1 MKKLVPLVVLLAVAG
16 GGGYWYYRYQK
27 KPAPPAVTTAAV
39 TRGDIVE
46 TVGATGTLQAV
57 TTVQVGS
64 QVSGNI
70 AYLGAD
76 YNSLVKK
83 GQVLARLDP
92 SLFEAQAQQSRAN
105 LAQARANNAKAQSDL
120 ERTKVQLTDAQQK
133 YNRARELAARS
144 LLPQSDLDSAKIAVD
159 TAQAAVQSQQS
170 TVNQTQAAI
179 SQAEASV
186 NQNQVNLEHTVITAP
201 IDGLVISR
209 NVDVGQTVAAS
220 MQAPTLFVLAA
231 DLTKMQVVANLDESD
246 VGRIRPNQV
255 VTFRVDAYPTDTFR
269 GTVSQVRLEPKVQQN
284 VVTYA
289 TVIDVPNADL
299 RLKPGMTA
307 NVNVEISHASNV
319 LRIPNAAL
327 RFRPSNDVFTALGQT
342 PPEPPAGGRG
352 FGGRRGGNGANGSA
366 PDTAPPAGASASGA
380 PTSAPSADARP
391 AVPNVPAAQA
401 AATGAPSTG
410 AAPSRTATAESQ
422 PGAPAS
428 AQGAEGSAGR
438 GDGSGRRRGRGGD
451 AAAPDTAAADQGAD
465 RRAQFAERMQ
475 NMSPEEREA
484 MLAQMRERGI
494 DPNNPGAGFG
504 RGGFGR
510 GGGGNG
516 AGPGGAA
523 GGGRGGAQAS
533 ADQAVRRDRPAAAA
547 ANGPTTIDALFAP
560 LARTITRG
568 VAWIFTNNQ
577 LQRVP
582 LRLGITDGQNTELVE
597 GDIKEGA
604 AVVTNVVI
612 AGQST
617 RPATTAFPGF
627 GQPGRGGFPGGG
639 PGGGGGGRGGR

>member
-16 GGGYWYYRYQK
+16 GGGYWYYRYEK
-27 KPAPPAVTTAAV
+27 KPAPPTVTTAAI

-70 AYLGAD
+70 SYLGAD

-92 SLFEAQAQQSRAN
+92 SLFEAQTQQSRAN

-120 ERTKVQLTDAQQK
+120 ERNRVQLIDAQQK
-133 YNRARELAARS
+133 FNRAKELSARS

-159 TAQAAVQSQQS
+159 TAQATVQSQQS
-170 TVNQTQAAI
+170 TVIQTQAAI
-179 SQAEASV
+179 SQAEAAV

-209 NVDVGQTVAAS
+209 SVDVGQTVAAS

-246 VGRIRPNQV
+246 VGRIRPNQT

-307 NVNVEISHASNV
+307 NVNVEISRANNA

-327 RFRPSNDVFTALGQT
+327 RFRPSNDVFTAFGQT
-342 PPEPPAGGRG
+342 PPEPVGGRG
-352 FGGRRGGNGANGSA
+352 FGGRRGGNGANGA
-366 PDTAPPAGASASGA
+366 GAETTPPAGATGATGASASGEGRAGA
-380 PTSAPSADARP
+380 PTIP
-391 AVPNVPAAQA
+391 AQA
-401 AATGAPSTG
+401 AATGAAAARPTATQTASAGQQSSTPTTGVVQRADAPAG
-410 AAPSRTATAESQ
+410 AAD
-422 PGAPAS
+422 
-428 AQGAEGSAGR
+428 GSAGR
-438 GDGSGRRRGRGGD
+438 RGGRGGD
-451 AAAPDTAAADQGAD
+451 QAAADGTAAGADQNAGD
-465 RRAQFAERMQ
+465 RRARFAERMQ
-475 NMSPEEREA
+475 NLSPEEREA
-484 MLAQMRERGI
+484 MLARMRERGI
-494 DPNNPGAGFG
+494 DPNNPGAGG
-504 RGGFGR
+504 R
-510 GGGGNG
+510 GNG
-516 AGPGGAA
+516 AGAPGGA
-523 GGGRGGAQAS
+523 GRGGAQAS
-533 ADQAVRRDRPAAAA
+533 ADQAVRRNRATSTPPAP
-547 ANGPTTIDALFAP
+547 ANGATTIDALFAP
-560 LARTITRG
+560 LTRTITRG
-568 VAWIFTNNQ
+568 MAWIFTNNQ
-577 LQRVP
+577 MQRVP
-582 LRLGITDGQNTELVE
+582 LRLGITDGQNTEIVE
-597 GDIKEGA
+597 GDLAEGA

-612 AGQST
+612 AGQTT

-639 PGGGGGGRGGR
+639 AGGGGRGGGR